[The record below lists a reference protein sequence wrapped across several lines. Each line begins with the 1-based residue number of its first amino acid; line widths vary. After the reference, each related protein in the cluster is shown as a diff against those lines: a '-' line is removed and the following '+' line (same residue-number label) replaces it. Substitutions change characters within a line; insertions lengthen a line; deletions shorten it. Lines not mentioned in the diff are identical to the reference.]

1 VIPDGRTPVMVV
13 TGFLGSGKTTLV
25 NQLLKKQSESLVIV
39 NEFGDVSIDHHL
51 LEATEERVVALPNGC
66 LCCRLR
72 GDLEETL
79 RTRKIVERAK
89 GVLMRRYGL
98 DEGEAFARIQ
108 KQARDA
114 RKTMR
119 EVAEAIVHSDQL

>member
-1 VIPDGRTPVMVV
+1 MAMGR
-13 TGFLGSGKTTLV
+13 FREIQTLRG
-25 NQLLKKQSESLVIV
+25 EI
-39 NEFGDVSIDHHL
+39 
-51 LEATEERVVALPNGC
+51 
-66 LCCRLR
+66 

-89 GVLMRRYGL
+89 GILMRRYGL